1 MTDQTDKTQLLKQ
14 AFQAGL
20 DAVMPQHFMADICR
34 KTSQIAQI
42 GHIAQGKKCHLLAFG
57 KAAGAMA
64 QGFFKE
70 GGQVQSGLVIVP
82 EGVDCTHGVH
92 LPDFVQIIHASHPVP
107 NANSVKAAEAALS
120 LAKRL
125 GEGDLLIVLIS
136 GGGSSLMSKG
146 LGTIGL
152 ADKKALNEA
161 LLASGMPIGDMNIIR
176 KHLSAVKGGRLAL
189 AAYPASVMSFA
200 LSDVPGD
207 VPAAIASGPTCA
219 DDSDRAQAN
228 ALVSRYQLQ
237 LPASVSEML
246 ADEACETPF
255 SKDPRLANVQFEVV
269 ASAAIALK
277 AAAQIVEQA
286 GYQPVILG
294 DDLEEE
300 AGALADMMVAKLAT
314 LPDGTALISG
324 GEASVIVPEKAGVG
338 GRNAQFALEM
348 VRRDLDNICGI
359 SCDSDG
365 IDGAK
370 AVAGA
375 LFYAGM
381 KDKALSLGHDP
392 EIYHQNCDSHSF
404 FAAMGTDIITGPTQ
418 TNVNDV
424 RIILKGSPRG
434 SEKALSIA
442 KVIS

>member
-1 MTDQTDKTQLLKQ
+1 MAMQTDKTQLLKQ

-20 DAVMPQHFMADICR
+20 DAVMPLHFMAEICA
-34 KTSQIAQI
+34 KTAQI
-42 GHIAQGKKCHLLAFG
+42 SKEKRCHLLAFG

-64 QGFFKE
+64 QGYFKQ
-70 GGQVQSGLVIVP
+70 GGQAQTGLVILP
-82 EGVDCTHGVH
+82 DGVACTHGPY
-92 LPDFVQIIHASHPVP
+92 LPDFMRIIHASHPVP
-107 NANSVKAAEAALS
+107 NANSVKAAEAALA
-120 LAKRL
+120 LADGL
-125 GEGDLLIVLIS
+125 GADDVLIVMIS

-146 LGTIGL
+146 LGAISL

-189 AAYPASVMSFA
+189 AAYPAEVMSFA

-219 DDSDRAQAN
+219 DDSDRGEAQQ
-228 ALVSRYQLQ
+228 LVERYQLT
-237 LPASVSEML
+237 LPTSISQML
-246 ADEACETPF
+246 ADEASETPF
-255 SKDPRLANVQFEVV
+255 SDDPRLVNSRFEVV

-277 AAAQIVEQA
+277 AAADIVEQA

-294 DDLEEE
+294 DDIEKE
-300 AGALADMMVAKLAT
+300 AGALADMMVEELAKL
-314 LPDGTALISG
+314 PMGSALISG
-324 GEASVIVPEKAGVG
+324 GEASVIVPDKAGVG

-348 VRRDLDNICGI
+348 VRRDLPDICGI
-359 SCDSDG
+359 SCDTDG

-381 KDKALSLGHDP
+381 KDSAYALGHNP
-392 EIYHQNCDSHSF
+392 ETYHDNFDSHRF

-418 TNVNDV
+418 TNVNDL
-424 RIILKGSPRG
+424 RIILKGNPR
-434 SEKALSIA
+434 KR
-442 KVIS
+442 